1 MTREEALEIA
11 RQHHLEEVEFAI
23 NQGMTPEEALDE
35 WDLLDLNYYL
45 TKEHTTTQEHQ

>member
-11 RQHHLEEVEFAI
+11 RRYNLEEEVEFDM

-35 WDLLDLNYYL
+35 WDMFPYPPSATDPSA
-45 TKEHTTTQEHQ
+45 EE